1 MGSPGFV
8 SSAGMRA
15 YLAAARAAGVDNA
28 DALTAAGIDP
38 RILGLPDVHV
48 PGDRFAA
55 LITALA
61 DRSGD
66 PLFGLHASE
75 YLPPGVFNVLGY
87 IALSASTL
95 LEALAKVA
103 RYEKRVGDLGRVETQ
118 LRGNESRILWHCH
131 FTRQPVRRHLVEAV
145 FAGWLGYT
153 RWLADDPALTP
164 ERVWFEHAG
173 PTDARQTREYQ
184 RLFGCP
190 VDFSQPYSA
199 LIGDRDML
207 ARPPR
212 RPQPHQLGP
221 LEDHAARHLETLGIA
236 TTLSLRVRHYLQAA
250 LGGPLPDRD
259 QVAHALR
266 LNTRTLHRHLV
277 AEGTGWR
284 EILDSVR
291 LERAKT
297 RLLESRCPQA
307 EIAADLGYA
316 DIRCFQRSFKR
327 HTGVTPGQYRR
338 GVDSDGQ

>member
-1 MGSPGFV
+1 MGPLGFV
-8 SSAGMRA
+8 SATGLRA

-28 DALTAAGIDP
+28 GALTAAGIDP
-38 RILGLPDVHV
+38 RALDLPDLHV
-48 PGDRFAA
+48 PGDRFEV
-55 LITALA
+55 LIAELA

-75 YLPPGVFNVLGY
+75 YLPPGVFNVLGH

-103 RYEKRVGDLGRVETQ
+103 RYEKRVGDLGSVETR
-118 LRGNESRILWHCH
+118 LRGNESRILWHPR
-131 FTRQPVRRHLVEAV
+131 FTRQPVRRHLLEAV
-145 FAGWLGYT
+145 FAGWLRYT
-153 RWLADDPALTP
+153 RWLADDQTLNP

-173 PTDARQTREYQ
+173 PGDPQQAREYQ

-190 VDFSQPYSA
+190 VDFNQPYSA

-212 RPQPHQLGP
+212 RPEPHQLGP
-221 LEDHAARHLETLGIA
+221 LEEHAARHLGTLGIA
-236 TTLSLRVRHYLQAA
+236 TSLSLRVRHYLQAA

-266 LNTRTLHRHLV
+266 LNTRTLHRHLL

-291 LERAKT
+291 LERAKA

-338 GVDSDGQ
+338 GMDSDGE

>member
-1 MGSPGFV
+1 MGPLGFI
-8 SSAGMRA
+8 SAAGLRA

-28 DALTAAGIDP
+28 AALAAAGIDA
-38 RILGLPDVHV
+38 RTLDLPDIHV
-48 PGDRFAA
+48 PGEHFQV
-55 LITALA
+55 LIEELA
-61 DRSGD
+61 ERSGD

-103 RYEKRVGDLGRVETQ
+103 RYEKRVGDLGSVETQ
-118 LRGNESRILWHCH
+118 LRGNESRILWHCR
-131 FTRQPVRRHLVEAV
+131 FTREPVRRHLVEAV

-153 RWLADDPALTP
+153 RWLADDPTLTP
-164 ERVWFEHAG
+164 ERVWFEHPG
-173 PTDARQTREYQ
+173 PNDPRLTEEYQ

-190 VDFSQPYSA
+190 VDFGRPCAA

-212 RPQPHQLGP
+212 RPQPHELGP

-236 TTLSLRVRHYLQAA
+236 TSLSLRVRHHLQAA

-259 QVAHALR
+259 QVAQALR

-284 EILDSVR
+284 DIIDSVR
-291 LERAKT
+291 LEHAKV
-297 RLLESRCPQA
+297 RLLESGCPQA
-307 EIAADLGYA
+307 EIAAELGYA

-338 GVDSDGQ
+338 GLDTGQD